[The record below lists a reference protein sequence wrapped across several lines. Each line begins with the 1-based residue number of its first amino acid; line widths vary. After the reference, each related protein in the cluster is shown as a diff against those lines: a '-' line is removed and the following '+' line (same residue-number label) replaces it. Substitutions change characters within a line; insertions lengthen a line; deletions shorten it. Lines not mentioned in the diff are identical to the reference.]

1 MAGMYTSSNQYPRP
15 KAPAAQ
21 CNTNTTTATEM
32 TAAAANGGTRRVVAT
47 SVAAVLTYGHDTV
60 ERWPYALTLRCGSRW
75 IG

>member
-1 MAGMYTSSNQYPRP
+1 
-15 KAPAAQ
+15 
-21 CNTNTTTATEM
+21 M